1 MITDEALKKYVERR
15 RKDLV
20 QCHESLATSDFPV
33 LENVGHKMKGNGIT
47 FGFPE
52 LSDLGA
58 ALEEA
63 ARERRL
69 EAAQSQ
75 IDRLELWL
83 ALNARQ
89 IG

>member
-15 RKDLV
+15 RKDLE
-20 QCHESLATSDFPV
+20 QCLQSLEHSDFPV

-63 ARERRL
+63 ARERRF
-69 EAAQSQ
+69 EAARSQ
-75 IDRLELWL
+75 VDRLELWL
-83 ALNARQ
+83 AMNARHL
-89 IG
+89 

>member
-15 RKDLV
+15 RKDLE
-20 QCHESLATSDFPV
+20 QCLQSLASSDFPV

-63 ARERRL
+63 ARERRF

-83 ALNARQ
+83 AMNARH
-89 IG
+89 I